1 MAETSIADSPREQR
15 DFVARLYP
23 AAFPDEDLVPLV
35 NALLNDSQATLS
47 LIAERDGQI
56 VGHVLFTYG
65 RVEGC
70 TVDVALLAPLAV
82 SPDSQ
87 GQGIGSR
94 LVHEGLQRLQAGG
107 VAWVFVLGD
116 PAFYGRL
123 GFTQERKVDPPY
135 ALPDEWQAAWQSQR
149 LEYDAPSLS
158 GRLILP
164 DAWMQRA
171 LWAP

>member
-1 MAETSIADSPREQR
+1 MAESSIADSPRERR
-15 DFVARLYP
+15 DFVDKLYP

-35 NALLNDSQATLS
+35 NALLNDPATTLS
-47 LIAERDGQI
+47 LVAERAGRI
-56 VGHVLFTYG
+56 VGHVLFTCG

-70 TVDVALLAPLAV
+70 PADVALLAPLAV

-94 LVHEGLQRLQAGG
+94 LVREGLRRLQVRG
-107 VAWVFVLGD
+107 VSWVFVLGD

-123 GFTQERKVDPPY
+123 GFTQENAVDAPY
-135 ALPDEWQAAWQSQR
+135 TLPDEWRTAWQSQR
-149 LEYDAPSLS
+149 IGDDAPALS
-158 GRLILP
+158 GRLVLP
-164 DAWMQRA
+164 EAWMQRA